1 MPQRILALETP
12 GDLVRGA
19 VAERTWNSFQLTG
32 VFEEQRLSGETGL
45 AEALKRLVLRTGKP
59 DVVVSALPGEFVVR
73 RLLELPFSDMRRL
86 NQVVPFA
93 LEEHLPF
100 PVDDAVVAFA
110 RVGRNNGHT
119 MVVAALARRA
129 DLRNHL
135 DLLAS
140 AGLDPRM
147 VTLSELAIASLIAE
161 HEISTTPPSAHLLLA
176 IEPRTTSIVLVD
188 SAGMPRALRTVQAG
202 PASAG
207 DGLGRAAAA
216 SILSAARQT
225 ILAHSAEVQ
234 MPDVVL
240 AGAGAT
246 SPELRREIAERL
258 ATPVHDVGEF
268 GASMLPDGSHGE
280 KSRFAG
286 CAAMLMAESPGAKVE
301 LLNFRQGEFAFR
313 GRVRGDLTPFYSSA
327 ILAGAVALA
336 AILNFA
342 LGISVDLARVH
353 KLNRAIAAAAA
364 PALGPGAPDN
374 AVEALR
380 SAIVKMDKRLQAAG
394 GGIESS
400 PLEVLLAISRDL
412 PKRLPVEMENLTF
425 DASGVKLNGEADSF
439 AAVDRMKN
447 ALGRDR
453 TFGSVEVVH
462 AKAIGGGKVSFELT
476 LSLRDALEGGR

>member
-19 VAERTWNSFQLTG
+19 IAERTWNSLQLTG
-32 VFEEQRLSGETGL
+32 VFEEERLSGETGL
-45 AEALKRLVLRTGKP
+45 AEALKRLLIRTGKP
-59 DVVVSALPGEFVVR
+59 DMVVSALPGEFVVR

-110 RVGRNNGHT
+110 RVGRDNGNT
-119 MVVAALARRA
+119 TVVAALARRA

-135 DLLAS
+135 ELLAS

-147 VTLSELAIASLIAE
+147 VTLSELAIAALIAE
-161 HEISTTPPSAHLLLA
+161 HKVSATASSAHLLLA

-202 PASAG
+202 PAS
-207 DGLGRAAAA
+207 DGEALGRAATA

-225 ILAHSAEVQ
+225 LLAHSAEVQ

-240 AGAGAT
+240 AGAGAA
-246 SPELRREIAERL
+246 SLDLRREIAERL
-258 ATPVHDVGEF
+258 ATSVHDAGEF
-268 GASMLPDGSHGE
+268 GASALLNGSGSE
-280 KSRFAG
+280 KNRFAG
-286 CAAMLMAESPGAKVE
+286 CAAMLMAVSPGAKVE

-313 GRVRGDLTPFYSSA
+313 GRVRGDLTPFYPSA
-327 ILAGAVALA
+327 ILAGAVALV
-336 AILNFA
+336 AILHFA
-342 LGISVDLARVH
+342 LGVSADLARLH

-364 PALGPGAPDN
+364 PALGPREPDN
-374 AVEALR
+374 AVDALR
-380 SAIVKMDKRLQAAG
+380 SAIVKMDKRLQLAG

-412 PKRLPVEMENLTF
+412 PRRLPVEMETLTF
-425 DASGVKLNGEADSF
+425 DAAGVKLNGETDSF
-439 AAVDRMKN
+439 ASVDQMKN
-447 ALGRDR
+447 ALRRDR
-453 TFGSVEVVH
+453 KFGTVEVVH
-462 AKAIGGGKVSFELT
+462 AKAVSGGKVSFELNV
-476 LSLRDALEGGR
+476 SLRDALGSGR